1 MKNTDCYELDLVN
14 ENLAVGYEKEQGPD
28 GVVYRNNVFQHVLRG
43 GPAGGGYTTVEDLLA
58 FDAALRGGKLV
69 SKETLEKLWR
79 AYPEMNSPR
88 YGYGFGISETP
99 VGRAV
104 GHSGGFNGIS
114 ADFLMY
120 LDAGYTIAVLS
131 NYGGGA
137 DPVSQKIQNLVG
149 RKE

>member
-14 ENLAVGYEKEQGPD
+14 ENLAVGYEKEQGPR
-28 GVVYRNNVFQHVLRG
+28 GAIYRNNVFQHVLRG

-58 FDAALRGGKLV
+58 FDVALRSGKLV
-69 SKETLEKLWR
+69 SKAMLDRLWR
-79 AYPEMNSPR
+79 PYPEKSSPE
-88 YGYGFGISETP
+88 YGYGLGIIQTL

-104 GHSGGFNGIS
+104 GHSGGFPGIS

-120 LDAGYTIAVLS
+120 LDAGYTMAVLS

-137 DPVSQKIQNLVG
+137 QPVSQKMQNLVG
-149 RKE
+149 RKG